1 MDWWYLLGVVILLI
15 TYFTVFFIIAQIK
28 KNNSLVDIGWG
39 LGFVFVSWYSLIYKH
54 LTSGLEPFQI
64 VVTILVTLWG
74 LRLFL
79 YIGIRNFK
87 KPEDYR
93 YQDMRK
99 KWGDKN
105 PHVQAFFRV
114 FMSQAGF
121 MALIA
126 LPILAG
132 YTATVDIPLAFLI
145 IGGVIFL
152 TGLFFEG
159 VGDYQLRE
167 FLKKPDNK
175 GKIMKQGLWRYTRHP
190 NYFGETLIWWGLWL
204 IVLRT
209 DFGVYAILSPLV
221 ITYLLLF
228 VSGIPLL
235 EKRYEGN
242 AEFEQYKKETS
253 VFFPLPPKK
262 VDDRL

>member
-1 MDWWYLLGVVILLI
+1 MWGYLLGAAILLI
-15 TYFTVFFIIAQIK
+15 SYFTVFFIIAQIK
-28 KNNSLVDIGWG
+28 NNNAIVDIGWG
-39 LGFVFVSWYSLIYKH
+39 LGFVLLAVYSLLYQLITDSLY
-54 LTSGLEPFQI
+54 PFQI
-64 VVTILVTLWG
+64 VVTILVALWG

-79 YIGIRNFK
+79 YISIRNFK

-99 KWGDKN
+99 KWGKKN

-121 MALIA
+121 MAVIA
-126 LPILAG
+126 TPILAA
-132 YTATVDIPLAFLI
+132 YTTTKEVPLPLLI
-145 IGGVIFL
+145 IGAAVLL

-159 VGDYQLRE
+159 VGDYQLRQ
-167 FLKKPDNK
+167 FLKQETNR
-175 GKIMKQGLWRYTRHP
+175 GKIMQSGLWRYTRHP

-204 IVLRT
+204 IVLLT
-209 DFGVYAILSPLV
+209 DFGVYALISPLV

-242 AEFEQYKKETS
+242 AEFADYKRRTS
-253 VFFPLPPKK
+253 AFFPLPPKK
-262 VDDRL
+262 